1 LSGRYEITT
10 DGTIYEIEPYS
21 EGKGKDK
28 RSGYQMR
35 CVHSLTKSPDNVFLV
50 SPEQIEKGIK
60 FGLIKKL

>member
-1 LSGRYEITT
+1 LTGRYLITT

-21 EGKGKDK
+21 EGKGKGR

-35 CVHSLTKSPDNVFLV
+35 CVESLTKSPDNVFPV
-50 SPEQIEKGIK
+50 SEEQIKKGMK